1 MHAHVVLQVVVV
13 GERCTTLRT
22 QVRLLSRMLTH
33 VNLELVLPAEEEHR
47 GSVQDNRELISTVG
61 TLIATKVVKVLSKLL
76 LLTKQ

>member
-13 GERCTTLRT
+13 GERSTTLRT

-47 GSVQDNRELISTVG
+47 GSVQKNNRID
-61 TLIATKVVKVLSKLL
+61 
-76 LLTKQ
+76 